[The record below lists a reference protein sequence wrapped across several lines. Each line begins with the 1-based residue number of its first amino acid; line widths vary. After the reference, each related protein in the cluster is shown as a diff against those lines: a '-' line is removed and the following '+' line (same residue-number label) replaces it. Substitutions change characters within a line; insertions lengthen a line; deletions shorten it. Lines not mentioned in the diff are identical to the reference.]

1 MIYGIAAVTSRRA
14 GAVVDVFKGN
24 AAVPLNGILVVGAI
38 VGVGS
43 GIAYYSTLS
52 APAVVLFLGM
62 YGLESLRKP
71 IGNSYVTERVD
82 AGSLATA
89 LSVEAQAETLVAA
102 VLTLV
107 LGIIASVAGLGVGL
121 AVIGG
126 VVLLLG
132 AFFRLPR
139 STPA

>member
-24 AAVPLNGILVVGAI
+24 AAVPLNGILVVGAL

-62 YGLESLRKP
+62 YGLESLR
-71 IGNSYVTERVD
+71 E
-82 AGSLATA
+82 ATA
-89 LSVEAQAETLVAA
+89 HT
-102 VLTLV
+102 
-107 LGIIASVAGLGVGL
+107 
-121 AVIGG
+121 VISCGMG
-126 VVLLLG
+126 E
-132 AFFRLPR
+132 P
-139 STPA
+139 